1 MSAFKA
7 LRRTS
12 EKKLQFAGP
21 WARGRLP
28 ATTVP
33 GHASTAF
40 SLLIHR
46 PALHRPM
53 LEKPG
58 RRLVSVTDVEPRN
71 PDLYVAKE

>member
-28 ATTVP
+28 APTVP
-33 GHASTAF
+33 GYAPTAF
-40 SLLIHR
+40 SRRIATHTASFGANR
-46 PALHRPM
+46 PGHV
-53 LEKPG
+53 LEFACNTAT
-58 RRLVSVTDVEPRN
+58 SN
-71 PDLYVAKE
+71 Q